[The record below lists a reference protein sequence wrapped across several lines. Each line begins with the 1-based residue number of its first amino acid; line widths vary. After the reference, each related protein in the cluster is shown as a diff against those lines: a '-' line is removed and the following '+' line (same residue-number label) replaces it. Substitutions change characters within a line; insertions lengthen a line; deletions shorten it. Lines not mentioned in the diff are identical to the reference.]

1 MQKRATARDVA
12 VAAGVSKWTVQ
23 RAFTEGASIAE
34 DAKRRVLEAAAAL
47 NYTPNLLARSLATNH
62 THQVAVFVDDFSNPQ
77 KIPYLE
83 VLTDSLQA
91 NGLVALLVNINTR
104 FDHVRALLNADQRQV
119 DAVILF
125 GTAFRDETLRDR
137 RLGRGTPPTY
147 VLARDSQIEGVP
159 AVDCDA
165 ELAITEIVDHLWSR
179 GYRRPGFMSGAKV
192 LSTAL
197 GRREHFASR
206 WAARGIELNADLDA
220 DVYSAEAG
228 SNAIREYLSKTS
240 REDQIDVLMCEND
253 ILAMGAMDV
262 IRGEFKLKVPE
273 DIAVVGFDN
282 FELCGVPAYGLTTY
296 EQPLREMV
304 GIVVDMVLGRR
315 EPRTIRLPG
324 RLVVRQST

>member
-1 MQKRATARDVA
+1 MQKRATAREVA
-12 VAAGVSKWTVQ
+12 AAAGVSKWTVQ

-62 THQVAVFVDDFSNPQ
+62 THQVAVFVDDFANPQ

-83 VLTDSLQA
+83 ILTDSLQA

-125 GTAFRDETLRDR
+125 GTAFRDDTLRDR
-137 RLGRGTPPTY
+137 KLGRGAPPTF

-165 ELAITEIVDHLWSR
+165 ELALSEIVDHLFSR

-197 GRREHFASR
+197 GRREHFASQ
-206 WAARGIELNADLDA
+206 WAKRGIGLHIDLDA
-220 DVYSAEAG
+220 AVYSAEAG
-228 SNAIREYLSKTS
+228 ADAMRRYLSATAP
-240 REDQIDVLMCEND
+240 EDRVDVLMCEND
-253 ILAMGAMDV
+253 ILAMGAMDA
-262 IRGEFKLKVPE
+262 IRSEFHLRVPT

-282 FELCGVPAYGLTTY
+282 FDLCGVPAYGLTTY
-296 EQPLREMV
+296 QQPIREMV
-304 GIVVDMVLGRR
+304 TAVVEMVLGRR
-315 EPRTIRLPG
+315 EPQTVRLPG
-324 RLVVRQST
+324 KLVVRQTS